1 MRNFWFLSAQLEKPV
16 MAQGNVE
23 IWLGKLLNMS
33 KQSVHG
39 VIRSASVAIKDP
51 NFELIEFLNSY
62 PAQVR
67 EIRTWPATNVTCA
80 CLDQLAKVSVVRSL
94 KIN

>member
-1 MRNFWFLSAQLEKPV
+1 MKKTTFLPVKWISNDCFIFLQLDKPV

-33 KQSVHG
+33 KQSVHS
-39 VIRSASVAIKDP
+39 VIRSAAVAIKDP

-62 PAQVR
+62 PAQV
-67 EIRTWPATNVTCA
+67 ENKPNAI
-80 CLDQLAKVSVVRSL
+80 DS
-94 KIN
+94 

>member
-1 MRNFWFLSAQLEKPV
+1 MQLDKAV

-33 KQSVHG
+33 KQSVHS
-39 VIRSASVAIKDP
+39 VIRSAAVAIKDP

-62 PAQVR
+62 PAQV
-67 EIRTWPATNVTCA
+67 
-80 CLDQLAKVSVVRSL
+80 
-94 KIN
+94 